1 MFPTREYFGGDVS
14 RVMYDV
20 SQLLHNLNIL
30 FIQVEEQKNSNVA
43 EDGRERI
50 PVDSLLRENKC

>member
-1 MFPTREYFGGDVS
+1 MFPTREYFGDVS
-14 RVMYDV
+14 QVMYDV

-50 PVDSLLRENKC
+50 PVDILLGENKC